1 MHRAFSEGAGRAEK
15 ADVVSSRACE
25 QKKRNAPSPVFR
37 TFLFLFSRA
46 FLFYFF
52 RITND
57 FAGTE
62 AATAPSVGVPLE
74 TSTDFA

>member
-1 MHRAFSEGAGRAEK
+1 MHRAFAGGAGRAESS
-15 ADVVSSRACE
+15 DVVSSPAYE
-25 QKKRNAPSPVFR
+25 QKKRNATVFR
-37 TFLFLFSRA
+37 TFLFLFSRT

>member
-1 MHRAFSEGAGRAEK
+1 MHRAFPGGSGRAENS
-15 ADVVSSRACE
+15 DVVSSRAYE
-25 QKKRNAPSPVFR
+25 QKKEERP
-37 TFLFLFSRA
+37 LFSGHSS
-46 FLFYFF
+46 FYFLELFYFF

-62 AATAPSVGVPLE
+62 AATASSVGVPLE